1 MQNTK
6 TKRVFQLRKTGL
18 VRQQPADDVKALDH
32 QDNNSNVVEYEKQE
46 KQQYKMGNDS
56 FNEQIQYRNE

>member
-32 QDNNSNVVEYEKQE
+32 QDNNSNVVEYEK
-46 KQQYKMGNDS
+46 
-56 FNEQIQYRNE
+56 

>member
-18 VRQQPADDVKALDH
+18 VRPQPADEVKALD
-32 QDNNSNVVEYEKQE
+32 Q
-46 KQQYKMGNDS
+46 
-56 FNEQIQYRNE
+56 